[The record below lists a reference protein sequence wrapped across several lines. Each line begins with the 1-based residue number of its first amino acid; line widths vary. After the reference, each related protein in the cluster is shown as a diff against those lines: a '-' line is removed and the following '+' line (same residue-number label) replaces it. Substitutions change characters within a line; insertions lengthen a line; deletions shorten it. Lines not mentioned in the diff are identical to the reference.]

1 MQSSI
6 VSCICDSGRQVT
18 DVESGEIICGNC
30 GQVSPDKAVE
40 SRSEWRSFNSENN
53 SRQIV
58 GSPSSLA
65 FHDMGLSTIISKVN
79 RDSAGHN
86 LDESMNYRMQRLRTW
101 DARTMVQ
108 AAGHRSLMQAFS
120 ELERLKDKLG
130 LSDAIVQKTA
140 YIYRKAQ
147 EKRLA
152 RGRSVSSI
160 LAAAIY
166 IACREMGAAR
176 TLHDLTEI
184 TNVKRKVL
192 SRSYRL
198 LVLELDIKVPS
209 MDLMKCIVKI
219 ANKAKLSEKTQ
230 RMAMS
235 TMNDLINKEISAG
248 KDPMGLAAT
257 VLYLSCLTVGEA
269 TTQKDIAVAAGVTE
283 VTIRTRFKDLKAKH
297 CLSAMMMQEMLL

>member
-1 MQSSI
+1 M
-6 VSCICDSGRQVT
+6 R
-18 DVESGEIICGNC
+18 
-30 GQVSPDKAVE
+30 
-40 SRSEWRSFNSENN
+40 
-53 SRQIV
+53 
-58 GSPSSLA
+58 
-65 FHDMGLSTIISKVN
+65 
-79 RDSAGHN
+79 
-86 LDESMNYRMQRLRTW
+86 
-101 DARTMVQ
+101 
-108 AAGHRSLMQAFS
+108 AFS

-176 TLHDLTEI
+176 TLRDVTEI

-209 MDLMKCIVKI
+209 VDPMKCIVKI
-219 ANKAKLSEKTQ
+219 ANKAKLGEKIQ

-235 TMNDLINKEISAG
+235 TMSDLINKEISAG

-257 VLYLSCLTVGEA
+257 VLYLSCLTNSET
-269 TTQKDIAVAAGVTE
+269 TTQRDIAEAAGVTE
-283 VTIRTRFKDLKAKH
+283 VTIRNRFKDLKNGQ
-297 CLSAMMMQEMLL
+297 CLNAMQEMLL

>member
-6 VSCICDSGRQVT
+6 VCCICDSGRQIT
-18 DVESGEIICGNC
+18 DLASGEIICGSC
-30 GQVSPDKAVE
+30 GRVSPDKAME
-40 SRSEWRSFNSENN
+40 NRAEWRTFSSENI
-53 SRQIV
+53 SRQRV

-65 FHDMGLSTIISKVN
+65 FHDMGLSTIIGKVN
-79 RDSAGHN
+79 KDSAGHN
-86 LDESMNYRMQRLRTW
+86 LDASMDYRMQRLRTW
-101 DARTMVQ
+101 DARTRVQ

-160 LAAAIY
+160 LAAATY

-176 TLHDLTEI
+176 TLRDFTEI
-184 TNVKRKVL
+184 TNVKRKAL

-198 LVLELDIKVPS
+198 LVLKLDIKVPS
-209 MDLMKCIVKI
+209 MDLMKCIAKI
-219 ANKAKLSEKTQ
+219 ANKAKLGEKTQ
-230 RMAMS
+230 RMAMF
-235 TMNDLINKEISAG
+235 TMNDLINKEIAAG

-257 VLYLSCLTVGEA
+257 VLYLSCLTNGEA
-269 TTQKDIAVAAGVTE
+269 TTQKEIAEAAGVTE
-283 VTIRTRFKDLKAKH
+283 VTIRTRFKDLKTKG
-297 CLSAMMMQEMLL
+297 CLNAMMQEMLL